1 MKYYRSVFTLA
12 FRFRLSSIFSLLLY
26 GFSVVFFMG
35 GVSAPL
41 LSQTSQKPLPF
52 RTAIELALKNS
63 PASGISRYDM
73 QKARA
78 TANQSRD
85 FFLPAMVF
93 GSGLGFS
100 YGFPLSLEGAAPSIF
115 NVNIQGGLL
124 NFSQR
129 ENVKAARTEQEIS
142 ANQSADRRNDVIL
155 ETALAYMQLDLLQ
168 SSVTIQSEQQA
179 AAAKYQ
185 DIATQRAQAG
195 LDSQLEITRAKLAV
209 ARTRLDIAQTRGA
222 ADQLRLRLSQLT
234 GVPANEIVTDTES
247 IPRLPAVSQEQDLPS
262 EALKTNYVA
271 KLADQTAEA
280 KEHRARAER
289 KALYPSVDLVAQY
302 SVLARYNNY
311 DQFFIKFQRNNVT
324 AGVAIRFPF
333 INPAQHAAAAA
344 ANADASKAREEARSV
359 KQQVSSDT
367 LKLQRSVEQ
376 LAAAHDV
383 AELEH
388 QLAQADIEGA
398 RAKIES
404 GQATLKDEQNARIAE
419 HQRYTALL
427 SSSFDLDKVQ
437 VQLLRQL
444 GNLEKWALGP
454 TR

>member
-1 MKYYRSVFTLA
+1 MKQYRGVFAPTLRFLFHSVF
-12 FRFRLSSIFSLLLY
+12 FRFLIA
-26 GFSVVFFMG
+26 
-35 GVSAPL
+35 GVLAVCGPARMHA
-41 LSQTSQKPLPF
+41 QTSEKTLPF

-63 PASGISRYDM
+63 PASGISRYD
-73 QKARA
+73 QQRAKA

-115 NVNIQGGLL
+115 NINIQEGLV
-124 NFSQR
+124 NFSQK
-129 ENVKAARTEQEIS
+129 ENVKAARTDQEIS
-142 ANQSADRRNDVIL
+142 ASQSADRRNDVIL

-168 SSVTIQSEQQA
+168 SSLTIQKEQQA

-185 DIATQRAQAG
+185 DIATQRTQAG
-195 LDSQLEITRAKLAV
+195 LDSQLEVTRAKLAV
-209 ARTRLDIAQTRGA
+209 ARTRLDMAQTRGA

-234 GVPANEIVTDTES
+234 GLAVVDIVTDTES
-247 IPRLPAVSQEQDLPS
+247 IPKLPAVSQEQDLPT

-271 KLADQTAEA
+271 KLADQSAEA
-280 KEHRARAER
+280 KEYRARAER

-302 SVLARYNNY
+302 AVLARYNNY
-311 DQFFIKFQRNNVT
+311 DQFFNKFQRHNVT

-333 INPAQHAAAAA
+333 LNPAQHSA
-344 ANADASKAREEARSV
+344 ADAAEADANKSREEAKSV
-359 KQQVSSDT
+359 KQQVSADT

-376 LAAAHDV
+376 LAAARDV

-388 QLAQADIEGA
+388 QLAQADIEA
-398 RAKIES
+398 AQAKIES
-404 GQATLKDEQNARIAE
+404 GLATLKDEQNARVTE

-427 SSSFDLDKVQ
+427 SSSFDLDRVQ

-444 GNLEKWALGP
+444 GNLEKWALSP
-454 TR
+454 AR

>member
-1 MKYYRSVFTLA
+1 MKCYRGVFTLVFP
-12 FRFRLSSIFSLLLY
+12 FRSSFIFSLLLS
-26 GFSVVFFMG
+26 GFVMG
-35 GVSAPL
+35 GSATAFA
-41 LSQTSQKPLPF
+41 QTAEKPLPF

-63 PASGISRYDM
+63 PASGISRYD
-73 QKARA
+73 QQRARA
-78 TANQSRD
+78 TATQSRD
-85 FFLPAMVF
+85 FFLPSMVL

-115 NVNIQGGLL
+115 NVNIQEGLL
-124 NFSQR
+124 NFSQK

-142 ANQSADRRNDVIL
+142 ASQSADRRNDVIL
-155 ETALAYMQLDLLQ
+155 ETSLAYMQLDLLQ
-168 SSVTIQSEQQA
+168 SSLTIQTEQQA

-234 GVPANEIVTDTES
+234 GLPVADIMTDTES
-247 IPRLPAVSQEQDLPS
+247 IPRLPAVSQEQDLPA

-271 KLADQTAEA
+271 KLADQSVEA
-280 KEHRARAER
+280 KDHRARAER

-302 SVLARYNNY
+302 AVLARYNNY
-311 DQFFIKFQRNNVT
+311 DQFFNKFQRHNVT

-333 INPAQHAAAAA
+333 LNPAQHAAADAA
-344 ANADASKAREEARSV
+344 EADANKAREEARSAR
-359 KQQVSSDT
+359 QQVSAET

-376 LAAAHDV
+376 LGAARDV

-388 QLAQADIEGA
+388 QLAQADIESA
-398 RAKIES
+398 HAKIES
-404 GQATLKDEQNARIAE
+404 GQATLKDEENARVAE

-427 SSSFDLDKVQ
+427 SSSFDLDRVQ

-444 GNLEKWALGP
+444 GNLERWALGP